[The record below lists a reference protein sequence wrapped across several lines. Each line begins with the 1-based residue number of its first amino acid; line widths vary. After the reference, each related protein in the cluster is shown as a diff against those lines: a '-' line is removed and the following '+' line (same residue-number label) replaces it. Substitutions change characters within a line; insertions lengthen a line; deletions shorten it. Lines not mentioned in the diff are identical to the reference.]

1 MNRLQSGIS
10 SPVDVYMYLDDNEG
24 GGHHGNEQV
33 EQDDDGRDVV
43 NPIQRVAHG
52 LRKLVLVD

>member
-1 MNRLQSGIS
+1 
-10 SPVDVYMYLDDNEG
+10 MYLDDNEG

-33 EQDDDGRDVV
+33 EQDDDCRDVV